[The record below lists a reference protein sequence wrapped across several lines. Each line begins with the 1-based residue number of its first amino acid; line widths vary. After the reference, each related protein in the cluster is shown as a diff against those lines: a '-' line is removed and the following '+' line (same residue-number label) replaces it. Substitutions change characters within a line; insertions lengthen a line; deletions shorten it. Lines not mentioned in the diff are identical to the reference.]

1 MPKNPRL
8 SAPDDLPFQVDLRT
22 RKSSEA
28 APNFRSLRKAK
39 SGRSQLGN
47 KKSVPIRGAS
57 APATRTPQGLASRR
71 VVVKARVIKMNA
83 YGVGAAKL
91 HLRYLDREGTARGE
105 GREGFFEREKTGM
118 EREELEAIREG
129 EPHQFRLI
137 VSPQDADRLDLTRYT
152 RDLMEQV
159 ESDLGRKLDWKA
171 INHYNTDN
179 PHTHIVIHGLDQQGE
194 AVFIDRE
201 YISNGIRNRAS
212 ELATRE
218 LGLRMEHEIT
228 DSIQKEIH
236 ARKLTGMDRELVR
249 KADQGRV
256 VLEPIADHPAARLQR
271 SRLLGR
277 LTELERF
284 GFVEKLPHQT
294 WKLDPKLTR
303 KLKQLEQFGA
313 GMQRLRQAESRLR
326 HPASGL
332 RIHERGEVPPI
343 EGLVL
348 DRGFVDEVSERGYL
362 VIGDRDGVL
371 HQVETPNLANETVQV
386 GHVVQ
391 VQSET
396 RPAVRAADRNIAEYA
411 ALHGGQYRAE
421 AHGDWAVG
429 QGKVSSGKRDSY
441 VQAHQL
447 RLQSLSHRKLITP
460 AAQDS
465 WVIPADLETRLEQ
478 TAQEPSSQQRTVF
491 RLQHHQELKAQ
502 TTYPGR
508 SWLDEHY
515 HALTDDER
523 PFGVNVRLRAA
534 AQARARWLQTQGLEP
549 GTQAS
554 RMALDEM
561 ERKAVASRVGQQTGL
576 AFRPLGRGE
585 SLQGEL
591 MGVMETPSLR
601 RYAVVANSKEFSL
614 VPWKKDSTLQ
624 KGKNM
629 VIGVNQQGRA
639 WAKSI
644 QRGVSR

>member
-8 SAPDDLPFQVDLRT
+8 SAPDDLPFQVDLRV
-22 RKSSEA
+22 RKSSEP

-39 SGRSQLGN
+39 SGSPQAGK

-57 APATRTPQGLASRR
+57 APATRAPQGLASRR

-91 HLRYLDREGTARGE
+91 HLRYLDREGTSKGE
-105 GREGFFEREKTGM
+105 EREGFFDRENAGLQ
-118 EREELEAIREG
+118 REELEAIREG

-152 RDLMEQV
+152 HDLMEQV

-194 AVFIDRE
+194 VVFIDRE
-201 YISNGIRNRAS
+201 YISNGIRNRAA

-236 ARKLTGMDRELVR
+236 ARKLTGPDRELVR
-249 KADQGRV
+249 QSREGRV
-256 VLEPIADHPAARLQR
+256 VLEPVADHPAARLQR
-271 SRLLGR
+271 SRMLGR

-284 GFVEKLPHQT
+284 GFAEKQNQQS

-303 KLKQLEQFGA
+303 KLKQLEQFEE
-313 GMQRLRQAESRLR
+313 GMQRLRQAESKLP

-332 RIHERGEVPPI
+332 RIHERGAVPPL

-371 HQVETPNLANETVQV
+371 HQVETPNLAKETVQV
-386 GHVVQ
+386 GHVVR

-396 RPAVRAADRNIAEYA
+396 RSAVGAADRNIAEYA
-411 ALHGGQYRAE
+411 ALQGGRYKAG
-421 AHGDWAVG
+421 AHADWAVE
-429 QGKVSSGKRDSY
+429 QGKVSAGKRDSY

-447 RLQSLSHRKLITP
+447 RLQSLSSLKLITP
-460 AAQDS
+460 AEQDS
-465 WVIPADLETRLEQ
+465 WVIPADLENRLEQ
-478 TAQEPSSQQRTVF
+478 AAGGDTSRQHTVF
-491 RLQHHQELKAQ
+491 KPQHHQELAAQ
-502 TTYPGR
+502 TRYPGR

-515 HALTDDER
+515 HELTNDER

-534 AQARARWLQTQGLEP
+534 AQARARWLQSQGLEP

-561 ERKAVASRVGQQTGL
+561 ERKAVANRVGQQTGL

-591 MGVMETPSLR
+591 LGVMETPSLR
-601 RYAVVANSKEFSL
+601 RYAVVANSKEFAL
-614 VPWKKDSTLQ
+614 VPWKKDSNLQ

-644 QRGVSR
+644 QRGMSR